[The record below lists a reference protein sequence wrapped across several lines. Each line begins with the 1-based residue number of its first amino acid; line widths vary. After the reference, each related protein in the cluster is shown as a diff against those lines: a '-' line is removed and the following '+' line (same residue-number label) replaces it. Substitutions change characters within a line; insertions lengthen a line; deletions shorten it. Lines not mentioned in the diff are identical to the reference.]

1 MKSFAVVLLAF
12 LVILSGIGLLSSAI
26 VKAESSTA
34 PLLQMSDLVYQGAF
48 RVPEGQFGSGEYANF
63 NYSDD
68 GLAYNPAHNSLF
80 LKGHTYAQ
88 MVAEISIPTLV
99 NSNNIHNLNT
109 AAVLQNFADITE
121 GQLNQENIPYSATPN
136 VILGGLLVYN
146 NKLIGSYWAYYDNG
160 PVQQKSHF
168 YHSLTLGQAGTFQG
182 MYKVNYQN
190 AFASFLGGYMT
201 TIPSEWQSALGGPAL
216 TGHCCTSIIGHQSL
230 GPSAWVFDP
239 DTLGVQN
246 PVPSTPV
253 VHYPLSHPTLG
264 TWDHPLPANPIYSV
278 ATTITGVVFPAGTRS
293 ILFFGHTGLGEQ
305 CYGCGGATNPG
316 AECAQ
321 QWCYDLADPYKGSH
335 AYPYSPC
342 VWAYDVND
350 FIAVK
355 NGQKNPWDIRPYMNS
370 ALTLPFTS
378 NEAFNE
384 LNTAYDP
391 ATQRLYIMQKC
402 APDVYC
408 FPIIHVF
415 RVNVAAPASPAAPGN
430 LRLR

>member
-1 MKSFAVVLLAF
+1 MKPVVVLFFAF
-12 LVILSGIGLLSSAI
+12 LVVLSAI
-26 VKAESSTA
+26 GVFLPTISRADSSTE

-48 RVPEGQFGSGEYANF
+48 RVPDGQFGSSQYANF
-63 NYSDD
+63 DYSDD

-80 LKGHTYAQ
+80 IKGHTYAQ

-99 NSNNIHNLNT
+99 NSNNINNLNT
-109 AAVLQNFADITE
+109 ATVLQNFADITE

-168 YHSLTLGQAGTFQG
+168 YHSLTLGQSGTFKG

-201 TIPSEWQSALGGPAL
+201 AVPSEWQSALGGPAL

-239 DTLGVQN
+239 DKLGVQD

-253 VHYPLSHPTLG
+253 VHYPLSHPSLG
-264 TWDHPLPANPIYSV
+264 TWDHPLPANPIYDI

-305 CYGCGGATNPG
+305 CYGTGGNG
-316 AECAQ
+316 DCN
-321 QWCYDLADPYKGSH
+321 DPANSYKGCH
-335 AYPYSPC
+335 AYPYSYY

-350 FIAVK
+350 FVAVK
-355 NGQKNPWDIRPYMNS
+355 NGQKNPWDIRPYLTS
-370 ALTLPFTS
+370 TLTLPFTS

-384 LNTAYDP
+384 LNGAAYDP
-391 ATQRLYIMQKC
+391 ATQRLYIAQKC

-408 FPIIHVF
+408 LPVIHVF
-415 RVNVAAPASPAAPGN
+415 KVNIPASASPAAPSN